1 MGNIMKRLAIL
12 LGILILAAFATCSAQ
27 SGNPTLQV
35 VGEGKVT
42 VPADMVT
49 IAAVAEIGNENTTIA
64 EAAARE
70 LLNKTKEALLKASV
84 DQKDMV
90 SSQGSGVS
98 SFESSSKVC
107 KTVNNNTTCETESQS
122 TKKVSKTLLVRL
134 KTADESRIN
143 SVLNAARS
151 AGASAEILDYGLSDS
166 SDAVAAA
173 HKAAISD
180 AKKNAEDIATAAGG
194 RLGKV
199 VDISEYSSPYV
210 SPSDQPG
217 MVDVTSTVIATYEI
231 A

>member
-1 MGNIMKRLAIL
+1 MMRLAVL
-12 LGILILAAFATCSAQ
+12 LGILILAALAPCTAQ

-49 IAAVAEIGNENTTIA
+49 IAAVAESDNENTTVA
-64 EAAARE
+64 EAGARE
-70 LLNKTKEALLKASV
+70 ILNRTKEALLNAGV

-90 SSQGSGVS
+90 SSQGSGLS
-98 SFESSSKVC
+98 SFQSSSKVC

-122 TKKVSKTLLVRL
+122 AKKVSKTLLVRL

-151 AGASAEILDYGLSDS
+151 AGASAEILEYGLRDS
-166 SDAVAAA
+166 GSAVAAA

-180 AKKNAEDIATAAGG
+180 AKKNAEDIAAAAGG

-210 SPSDQPG
+210 SSSDQPG
-217 MVDVTSTVIATYEI
+217 MVDVTSVVLATYEI

>member
-1 MGNIMKRLAIL
+1 MKRLAVL
-12 LGILILAAFATCSAQ
+12 LGILVIATLAPCFAQ

-49 IAAVAEIGNENTTIA
+49 IAAVAESGNENATIA
-64 EAAARE
+64 EAGARE
-70 LLNKTKEALLKASV
+70 ILNGTKEALLKAGV
-84 DQKDMV
+84 DSKDMA
-90 SSQGSGVS
+90 SSQGSGMS

-107 KTVNNNTTCETESQS
+107 RTVNNNTTCETESQS
-122 TKKVSKTLLVRL
+122 AKKVSRTLLVRL

-151 AGASAEILDYGLSDS
+151 AGASAEILEYGLSDS
-166 SDAVAAA
+166 SSAVAAA

-194 RLGKV
+194 RLGKI
-199 VDISEYSSPYV
+199 VDISEYSSPYIG
-210 SPSDQPG
+210 SSDQPG
-217 MVDVTSTVIATYEI
+217 KVDVTSIVLATYEI